1 LTAFVKYWLKLTKTE
16 HIILQTLFKS
26 MIEDDDNGMKNWVT
40 NIKQMLNEYGFNY
53 AFKHP

>member
-1 LTAFVKYWLKLTKTE
+1 
-16 HIILQTLFKS
+16 